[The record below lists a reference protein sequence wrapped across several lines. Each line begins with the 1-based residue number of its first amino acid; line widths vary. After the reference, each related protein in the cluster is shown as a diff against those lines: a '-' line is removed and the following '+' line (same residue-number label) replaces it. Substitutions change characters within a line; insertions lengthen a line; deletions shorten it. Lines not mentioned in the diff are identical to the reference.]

1 MISFNSV
8 YLSLGGKELYSDLNW
23 AIPPGSRFGLIG
35 KNGTGKTTLLRMITG
50 DIFPDKGTIEMSPNM
65 TIGYLPQE
73 FVDLEDLTIME
84 FLKKRHGIERLEK
97 ELRQLE
103 EKIAEGDTSK
113 STLMAYEKKREE
125 FSIKEGYSF
134 EAKALKILAGLG
146 FTDKDHE
153 RSCLEFS
160 GGWKMRILLASL
172 LLEEPQVLLLDE
184 PTNHLDIEST
194 QWVEQH
200 LESFKGT
207 IILISHDRHFLDSV
221 TNKTAELRNGKI
233 KTYSGNYSFYVK
245 EKAKQETMEQ
255 KEAIKIERERQQI
268 LAFADRFRYK
278 ATKASQVQSRL
289 KRLENLVVATTPKEI
304 SGPVIKF
311 PECPRSGLNVLKMEK
326 VSKRYGSLSVLEEVD
341 LEIQRGEKIAVVGV
355 NGAGK
360 STLARL
366 MSGRE
371 TPSEGSVNWGHN
383 VKIGFY
389 SQESAANLSS
399 EKTVWEEIRST
410 PSKASDQER
419 KNLLGAFL
427 FSGEEIDKKISCLSG
442 GEKSRLALLKLL
454 LGEANFIILDEP
466 TNHLDISTRE
476 ILQDAIKNCRQTVV
490 IISHDRWFLDE
501 IVDRVI
507 EVKDGK
513 CHNYQGNITYFLE
526 KARERK
532 DLIKNTSLNKK
543 TATTIDKATSRAEK
557 KRLEAIRR
565 NELYRKKQS
574 IQKKIDPVEEE
585 ITLLESRKDEID
597 TLLCS
602 EEILSN
608 SSRISSLMVERN
620 EIEQKLSSLYEIW
633 EDLTDKLLQLE
644 TSD

>member
-8 YLSLGGKELYSDLNW
+8 YLSLGGKELYNDLNW

-65 TIGYLPQE
+65 TVGYLPQE
-73 FVDLEDLTIME
+73 FVDLEDLTIID
-84 FLKKRHGIERLEK
+84 FLKKRHGIEQLEK
-97 ELRQLE
+97 ELHQLE

-113 STLMAYEKKREE
+113 NTLMTYEKKREE

-146 FTDKDHE
+146 FAERDHE
-153 RSCLEFS
+153 RSCIEFS

-245 EKAKQETMEQ
+245 EKAKQETTEQ
-255 KEAIKIERERQQI
+255 KEAIKVEKERQQI

-289 KRLENLVVATTPKEI
+289 KKLENLVVPTTTKETN
-304 SGPVIKF
+304 GPVIKF

-341 LEIQRGEKIAVVGV
+341 LEIHRGEKIAVVGV

-366 MSGRE
+366 MSGQE
-371 TPSEGSVNWGHN
+371 PPTEGTVSWGHN

-399 EKTVWEEIRST
+399 GKTIWEEIRST

-427 FSGEEIDKKISCLSG
+427 FSGEEIDKRISCLSG

-476 ILQDAIKNCRQTVV
+476 ILQDAIKNCQQTVV

-507 EVKDGK
+507 EVRDRR
-513 CHNYQGNITYFLE
+513 CHNYPGNITYFLE

-532 DLIKNTSLNKK
+532 DLTKITSSSKK
-543 TATTIDKATSRAEK
+543 AASTTDQGISKAEK

-565 NELYRKKQS
+565 NELYRKKQN
-574 IQKKIDPVEEE
+574 IQKEIDPVEEE

-597 TLLCS
+597 ALLCS
-602 EEILSN
+602 EEVLSN

-633 EDLTDKLLQLE
+633 EELTDKLLQLE
-644 TSD
+644 MNN